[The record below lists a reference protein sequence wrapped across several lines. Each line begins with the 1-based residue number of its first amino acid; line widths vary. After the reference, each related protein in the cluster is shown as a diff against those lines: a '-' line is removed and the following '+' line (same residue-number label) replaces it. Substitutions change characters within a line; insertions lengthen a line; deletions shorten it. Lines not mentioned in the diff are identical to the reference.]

1 MSVNLMLNAFGRKMS
16 EYGLSFVDR
25 SSHALPVLIG
35 DASYYVAIA
44 GDLLEDYGVSG
55 QPPIGKAD
63 QAARERPPS

>member
-1 MSVNLMLNAFGRKMS
+1 MSVNLMLSAFGRKMG

-35 DASYYVAIA
+35 DASYYVAMA

-55 QPPIGKAD
+55 QPRVD

>member
-1 MSVNLMLNAFGRKMS
+1 MSVNLMLSAFGQKMS

-35 DASYYVAIA
+35 DASYSVAMA

-55 QPPIGKAD
+55 LPGVD